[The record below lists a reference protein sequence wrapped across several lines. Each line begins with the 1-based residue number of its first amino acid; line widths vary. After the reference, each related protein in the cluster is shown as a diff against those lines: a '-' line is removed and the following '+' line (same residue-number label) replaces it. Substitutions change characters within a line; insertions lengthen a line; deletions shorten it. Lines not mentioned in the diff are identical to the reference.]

1 MHCKIVWS
9 TLTLKRQTFKSLG
22 FIVISLIV
30 LFLIARL
37 RDFIVLS
44 FEQRNIFSYCP
55 MWPSQIDMQCIFE
68 EQKNQKH
75 FNDKWM
81 ACFSKAHQNFERSE
95 FDDTS
100 VDLEKLYDFIGL
112 KFRFQYIRRRSDSQ
126 WLLIISHT
134 WSSLRCLH
142 IKAFERA
149 NLNWTTSYLVSDNIN
164 LCIFKWINTWA
175 QLCN

>member
-1 MHCKIVWS
+1 MWS

-22 FIVISLIV
+22 FIVIPLIV

-55 MWPSQIDMQCIFE
+55 MWPSQIDMQRIFE

-81 ACFSKAHQNFERSE
+81 ACLLFESAPE
-95 FDDTS
+95 FRAKRIWRHVCWSWKIIRFHWAEISLSIYSTPVWFTVALNYFTHLEQFEMFTHKGIRTSQFKLDDI
-100 VDLEKLYDFIGL
+100 VFG
-112 KFRFQYIRRRSDSQ
+112 RR
-126 WLLIISHT
+126 
-134 WSSLRCLH
+134 
-142 IKAFERA
+142 
-149 NLNWTTSYLVSDNIN
+149 
-164 LCIFKWINTWA
+164 
-175 QLCN
+175 